1 MGSDDIEEEEEEE
14 GVSVVINDG
23 DDVFEGEEVGVDTMG
38 DGE

>member
-1 MGSDDIEEEEEEE
+1 MEEEEEEEE
-14 GVSVVINDG
+14 GVSVVIADNDG